1 MARVN
6 VFLACLIGVWSLQLL
21 RVSSAQT
28 DVKAWTRGDGEST
41 TVNCSALS
49 PPVNTKFWEAMDR
62 CYDCAAEPSCGFCRS
77 TMTCVA
83 GNVQGPY
90 QQFQIWCSDWIP
102 EAEACPVNPQ
112 CNTITDCEAC
122 AGSNECVWCASDA
135 SCMAVEEGY
144 GSGCKALVSETPC
157 PKVVVPETIIVGD
170 VIINQEPPN
179 VRKGIV
185 VLGVT
190 RFNMAGGEVTIAAG
204 DGLHQNRGR
213 GGVVKISGGKGEG
226 LQNSDDSVTGGGN
239 VVLEG
244 GNATGG
250 IGGMVKIRSGF
261 SNSGVSGDVTVATG
275 PGSTFGNS
283 GNIGLNGGEAIVGN
297 GGGIVLRG
305 GPSVSGS
312 GGQLSFVSGA
322 STAVV
327 PLHVVCPELYPLR
340 LEKLLT
346 TLREMCKFDQGLR
359 REAFPVASAL
369 TAVTQLLTVVL
380 VVAFSLLEDLVY
392 LLMAGVVVR
401 FVLLEAMPTDFTP
414 WLKETVVELNLSE
427 GHQ

>member
-6 VFLACLIGVWSLQLL
+6 VFLVCLIGVWSLQLL

-49 PPVNTKFWEAMDR
+49 PPVNTKFWDAMDR

-122 AGSNECVWCASDA
+122 AGSNECVWCALDA

-275 PGSTFGNS
+275 PG
-283 GNIGLNGGEAIVGN
+283 
-297 GGGIVLRG
+297 
-305 GPSVSGS
+305 
-312 GGQLSFVSGA
+312 
-322 STAVV
+322 
-327 PLHVVCPELYPLR
+327 
-340 LEKLLT
+340 
-346 TLREMCKFDQGLR
+346 
-359 REAFPVASAL
+359 
-369 TAVTQLLTVVL
+369 
-380 VVAFSLLEDLVY
+380 LLEDLVY
-392 LLMAGVVVR
+392 LLMVGVVVR
-401 FVLLEAMPTDFTP
+401 FALLEAMPTDFTP
-414 WLKETVVELNLSE
+414 
-427 GHQ
+427 